1 MWLKNVYPS
10 DMKLLVTGA
19 TGFVGSHAAE
29 KFVQDGHEVKALV
42 RPSSDLKWL
51 KGLDVEPI
59 TGNVFDVSSLEHA
72 MKGIEGVVH
81 IAGVTAARNKQ
92 GFIEGNQIAT
102 RNLLE
107 AGKKFAGNLERFVYI
122 SSQTAGGPAP
132 NGVPRTEDM
141 TPEPI
146 TTYGRSKLA
155 AEHET
160 DAYREFFPATILRL
174 PAIYGPRDTAILTFF
189 QVIAKRIKP
198 LIGFRD
204 KYVNLLHVRDV
215 ANGIALGLEK
225 KAGENRLYNIGSD
238 REYNWREL
246 SDIVAE
252 ILGKKAI
259 FLNIPHS
266 VVTFVAGVS
275 EVASKFRT
283 KPSVMNWEKRSDII
297 QPHWRIDTS
306 RAKAE
311 LDFVPK
317 IGIEEGFR
325 DTIAWYQ
332 KEKWM

>member
-1 MWLKNVYPS
+1 
-10 DMKLLVTGA
+10 MKLLVTGA
-19 TGFVGSHAAE
+19 TGFVGSHTAE
-29 KFVQDGHEVKALV
+29 KLLADGHEVKALV

-51 KGLDVEPI
+51 KGFDVEPV
-59 TGNVFDVSSLEHA
+59 TGNVFDVSSLEHS

-107 AGKKFAGNLERFVYI
+107 AGKKFAAHLGRFVYI
-122 SSQTAGGPAP
+122 SSQTAGGPSP
-132 NGVPRTEDM
+132 EGIRRTEDM
-141 TPEPI
+141 PPAPI

-160 DAYREFFPATILRL
+160 DAFKEFFPVTILRL

-215 ANGIALGLEK
+215 AEGIALGLEK
-225 KAGENRLYNIGSD
+225 KTGENRLYNIGSE

-246 SDIVAE
+246 SDVVAQ
-252 ILGKKAI
+252 ILGKRAVFVK
-259 FLNIPHS
+259 IPHS
-266 VVTFVAGVS
+266 IVTVVAGVS

-306 RAKAE
+306 RARTE
-311 LDFVPK
+311 LGFVPK
-317 IGIEEGFR
+317 ISVEEGFR

-332 KEKWM
+332 REKWM